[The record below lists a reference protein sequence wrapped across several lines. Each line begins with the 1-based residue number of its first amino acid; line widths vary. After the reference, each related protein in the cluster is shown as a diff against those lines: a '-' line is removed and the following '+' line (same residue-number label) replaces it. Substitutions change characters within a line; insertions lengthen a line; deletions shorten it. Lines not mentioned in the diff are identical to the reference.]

1 MEKEKVIL
9 LGSAYPLRG
18 GLSAFNERL
27 IREFQSQGFE
37 CEIYTFKLQ
46 YPSFLFP
53 GKTQYSD
60 DPAPVDLNI
69 NVKVNSINPF
79 NWIKVGFELRK
90 KKPKLLIVKFW
101 LPFMS
106 PCFGTICRIAK
117 RNNYTKVV
125 SIVDNILPHE
135 KRPGDRI
142 LAKYWTGSADGFIAM
157 SKNVLNDLA
166 QFTSK
171 PKYLSPHPIYDN
183 YGSSIS
189 KTEAR
194 SKLGIKDEAK
204 YVLFFGFIRRYKG
217 LDILLEALA
226 DERLKQLNVKAI
238 IAGEFY
244 SDSQYYLDIVDK
256 LNLKDRLILATDFI
270 PNSGVATYFCASDV
284 VVQPYISATQSG
296 VTQIAYNFDKPII
309 TTNVGGLE
317 EFVENE
323 KVGFVVEP
331 DKNQIAD
338 SIYSFY
344 TNKLE
349 ERFILGVIE
358 EKKRFSWIEMV
369 NSLLNL
375 LKN

>member
-9 LGSAYPLRG
+9 LGSAFPLRG
-18 GLSAFNERL
+18 GLSAFNERI
-27 IREFQSQGFE
+27 IREFQSQGFD

-46 YPSFLFP
+46 YPSILFP

-60 DPAPVDLNI
+60 DPAPADLKI
-69 NVKVNSINPF
+69 HVKVNSINPF
-79 NWIKVGFELRK
+79 NWIKVGLELK
-90 KKPKLLIVKFW
+90 KKRPKLLIVKFW
-101 LPFMS
+101 LPFMA

-117 RNNYTKVV
+117 RNKYTKVV
-125 SIVDNILPHE
+125 SIVDNIIPHE

-157 SKNVLNDLA
+157 SKNVLSDLT

-171 PKYLSPHPIYDN
+171 PKKLSPHPLYDN

-194 SKLGIKDEAK
+194 SKLELEVDAK

-226 DERLKQLNVKAI
+226 DERLKTLNVKAI

-244 SDSQYYLDIVDK
+244 SDSQYYLDIIEK
-256 LNLKDRLILATDFI
+256 LSLKDRLVLATDFI
-270 PNSGVATYFCASDV
+270 PNSEVATYFCASDV

-338 SIYSFY
+338 SIYRFY
-344 TNKLE
+344 TQEREAGFIENIKL
-349 ERFILGVIE
+349 F
-358 EKKRFSWIEMV
+358 KQKFSWNAMTEAV
-369 NSLLNL
+369 
-375 LKN
+375 KNVVS

>member
-9 LGSAYPLRG
+9 LGSAFPLRG
-18 GLSAFNERL
+18 GLSAFNERI
-27 IREFQSQGFE
+27 IREFQLQGFD

-46 YPSFLFP
+46 YPSILFP

-60 DPAPVDLNI
+60 DPAPADLKI
-69 NVKVNSINPF
+69 IVKVNSINPF
-79 NWIKVGFELRK
+79 NWIKVGLELK
-90 KKPKLLIVKFW
+90 KKRPKLLIVKFW
-101 LPFMS
+101 LPFMA

-117 RNNYTKVV
+117 RNKYTKVV
-125 SIVDNILPHE
+125 SIVDNIIPHE

-157 SKNVLNDLA
+157 SKNVLSDLT

-171 PKYLSPHPIYDN
+171 PKKLSPHPLYDN

-194 SKLGIKDEAK
+194 SKLELEVDAK

-226 DERLKQLNVKAI
+226 DERLKTLNVKAI

-244 SDSQYYLDIVDK
+244 SDSQYYLDIIEK
-256 LNLKDRLILATDFI
+256 LSLKDRLVLATDFI
-270 PNSGVATYFCASDV
+270 PNSEVATYFCASDV

-331 DKNQIAD
+331 DKDQIAD
-338 SIYSFY
+338 SIYRFY
-344 TNKLE
+344 TQEREAGFIENIKL
-349 ERFILGVIE
+349 F
-358 EKKRFSWIEMV
+358 KQKFSWNAMTEAV
-369 NSLLNL
+369 
-375 LKN
+375 KNVVS